1 MKSRASHDAPKDV
14 QIELSIRLSNGHFET
29 SIAVPMGAP
38 SDIAMSAVQS
48 WLGMA
53 EALLKL
59 HQVQRVN
66 VEVP

>member
-1 MKSRASHDAPKDV
+1 MKSRASHAAPEDV

-29 SIAVPMGAP
+29 TIEVPMRAP